1 MKGSEDVSLE
11 LCAVDALDMEP
22 RVASI
27 GWLESR
33 GLGEVAVAE
42 DADMVLPKASVVVK
56 SHCLVSAVLGRIGGV
71 LAFPPE

>member
-1 MKGSEDVSLE
+1 MKGSENVSLE
-11 LCAVDALDMEP
+11 LCAVDALDVEP

-27 GWLESR
+27 GWPESR
-33 GLGEVAVAE
+33 GPGEVAVAE

-56 SHCLVSAVLGRIGGV
+56 SHCFVSAVFGRIGGV